1 MTGSRLQY
9 VQQILTEAFKGLR
22 KEEVRMA
29 YAETATVAHCI
40 VGEGQLARG
49 ASVCTV
55 DGPPFAH

>member
-1 MTGSRLQY
+1 
-9 VQQILTEAFKGLR
+9 
-22 KEEVRMA
+22 MA
-29 YAETATVAHCI
+29 YAETATVAHCV